1 MKAINNPPVTPRSYC
16 NWYESASAYSCFD
29 KKLEECKWVW
39 GSSCCHLLQEVTC
52 QFGTESSCSEETT
65 ADFKAGSLGDGHPR
79 ALTEGI
85 GCVDFRK
92 NAIACDELEKARAF
106 NRRLNEGT
114 TATQSRS
121 YDWVREAM
129 TKSGLPGNKWH
140 VGHMCP
146 GGGKPKTWLGNKA
159 RNLMAQTAKDNAGRG
174 GLQSK
179 QMTAAEAAFYSRTL
193 NTCADLPPKEELQA

>member
-1 MKAINNPPVTPRSYC
+1 MSVRHRILLLRGDNCRFQSWISRGWPPKSSHRGH
-16 NWYESASAYSCFD
+16 
-29 KKLEECKWVW
+29 WVRR
-39 GSSCCHLLQEVTC
+39 LPQ
-52 QFGTESSCSEETT
+52 
-65 ADFKAGSLGDGHPR
+65 
-79 ALTEGI
+79 
-85 GCVDFRK
+85 